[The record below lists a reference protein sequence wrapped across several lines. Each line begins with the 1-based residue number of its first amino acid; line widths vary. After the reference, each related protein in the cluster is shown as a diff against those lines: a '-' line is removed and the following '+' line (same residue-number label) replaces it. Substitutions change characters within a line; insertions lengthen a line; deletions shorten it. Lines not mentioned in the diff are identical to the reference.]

1 MTVENFWE
9 KPIKTEFT
17 PINVLDAQA
26 DYLEKTTNNKLG
38 AQTVITYPD
47 NDGVV
52 RVSFFIIA
60 TQFRG
65 YSYRL
70 LWFDQ
75 AVDNTFP
82 FKINAFSSPVEDFG
96 IVYNMEEFVET
107 IGKILGNSRTADIL
121 NNIFTIG
128 NAVKIGNED

>member
-1 MTVENFWE
+1 MTIENFWE

-26 DYLEKTTNNKLG
+26 NYLEETTSNKLR
-38 AQTVITYPD
+38 AQTVITHPD
-47 NDGVV
+47 DDSVV

-60 TQFRG
+60 TQFKG

-70 LWFDQ
+70 LWFEQ

-107 IGKILGNSRTADIL
+107 IKKVLGNHRTATILGNL
-121 NNIFTIG
+121 LTIG
-128 NAVKIGNED
+128 NAVKIDDQD